1 MRPNGSPCSGARS
14 PIANGDPLPGVAI
27 TILNHPEYGQT
38 LSRSDGMYDLAVNG
52 GGVLTVKYEKG
63 GYLKAQRQADVPW
76 QDFIW
81 LPDVALVSFDTQTT
95 AIDLSTP
102 GLQTA
107 RGTQQTDADGTRQA
121 TLLIPPGTT
130 AQMILPGGG
139 TQSLTGLNIRATE
152 YTVGPNGPQAMPA
165 PLPPNVGY
173 TYCVELTADEAEQA
187 GAVTVQ
193 FNQPL
198 PYYVENFLGFPVGSI
213 VPSGYYDRQKAA
225 WVPSPNGRVIKIVSV
240 TGRAGRPGFE
250 FKPRRRSIPLRLPWH
265 HRSRAGGN
273 WPPSIRP
280 IRNSGGFPS
289 PILPPMT

>member
-1 MRPNGSPCSGARS
+1 
-14 PIANGDPLPGVAI
+14 
-27 TILNHPEYGQT
+27 
-38 LSRSDGMYDLAVNG
+38 MYDLAVNG

-63 GYLKAQRQADVPW
+63 GYLKAQRQSDIPW
-76 QDFIW
+76 QDFVW
-81 LPDVALVSFDTQTT
+81 LPDVTLVSFDTQAT
-95 AIDLSTP
+95 AIDLSAP

-107 RGTQQTDADGTRQA
+107 RGTLQTDADGTRQA

-139 TQSLTGLNIRATE
+139 TQTLTGLNIRATE

-187 GAVTVQ
+187 GAVTVR

-225 WVPSPNGRVIKIVSV
+225 WIPSPNGRVIKIVGV
-240 TGRAGRPGFE
+240 TGGLADLDLNNIPGAD
-250 FKPRRRSIPLRLPWH
+250 PSLYASLGITDP
-265 HRSRAGGN
+265 SGGN
-273 WPPSIRP
+273 WQRSTPPN
-280 IRNSGGFPS
+280 RNSGGSPS
-289 PILPPMT
+289 PISPPMT